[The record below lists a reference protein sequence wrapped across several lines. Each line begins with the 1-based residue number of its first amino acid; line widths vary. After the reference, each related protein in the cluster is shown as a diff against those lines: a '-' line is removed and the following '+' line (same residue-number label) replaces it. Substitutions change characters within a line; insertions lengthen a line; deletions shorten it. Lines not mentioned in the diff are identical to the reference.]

1 MDTSYLAQQVNTIV
15 GQLHGLFDEIGVA
28 HNDREHREAELFAA
42 LSETLQN
49 QVRRVTNEK
58 QEMIEE
64 AQGIITTI
72 RQMEAAMDETKKA
85 RRSLEDDGL
94 KVTYPLVQCIQSLQE
109 KHSQVARAHRERYEE
124 IKKLAQALESYS
136 LHLEPGFVKLEL
148 PPTGPDQPVSTTF
161 DLTDSYV
168 QKLDEEFTRVFEEYT
183 RRVAAVKSVSE
194 DIIQLWA
201 ELGTPQAQT
210 DGAIVKYYRDAPE
223 QLGLHQVDIER
234 LRAKKDKLA
243 DEKKNRENRLA
254 NLKATVGELWEK
266 LGVDESVRKA
276 FLNSNR
282 GCGLR
287 QIHEFEDE
295 LGRMNELKRQN
306 MHIFIEDA
314 RVKLQGLWD
323 ALYYSEDE
331 MLEFTPAFS
340 DVYSDALLEAHE
352 REIARLETLKEQR
365 APLLSLVDKYK
376 SLVAD
381 REELA
386 ASSQDASRLLM
397 KGQKGERRD
406 PGKLLR
412 EEKMRKRIAKELPK
426 VTVDLRKALEQWEG
440 EYGRPFLVHGE
451 RFLDSVE
458 EEDPK
463 TGLGTSRPKT
473 PGVSASAAKP
483 RERAATLSRADS
495 AHALR
500 GQPPRSPTK
509 TPSASTPS
517 LPTRSA
523 TINGKSGSPT
533 RLPARAPLSNLTFI
547 NSAPVDRIT
556 GRPESRVDGTGTLR
570 GAPLLRAPPPKMR
583 SLLPPPDLEK
593 PNNPYNG
600 ANLRSSITLIREVE
614 AEDMYDDRGSSRS
627 STRPGHSNSIS
638 SHTSRTSHSSLT
650 SYTASQSSFKHLPQ
664 APPPPVRQ
672 VSDRESAGSALSES
686 ENWQTYE
693 DGSDLEEEA
702 GNLYLHKVRGARSL
716 GGFRRSTP
724 DDSRP
729 QSHASQHSQSQLG
742 FSQLQQA
749 AQLRA
754 MKQSG
759 LQPPAHA
766 GRVALVDADGDR
778 IMGGQNEWADEDGYS
793 HYH

>member
-1 MDTSYLAQQVNTIV
+1 MDTSYLAQQVNTII

-42 LSETLQN
+42 LSEALQN

-64 AQGIITTI
+64 AQRIITTI
-72 RQMEAAMDETKKA
+72 RQMEVAMDDTKKA

-94 KVTYPLVQCIQSLQE
+94 KVTYPLIQCIQGLQE

-136 LHLEPGFVKLEL
+136 LHLEPGFVRLEL

-194 DIIQLWA
+194 EIIQLWA
-201 ELGTPQAQT
+201 ELGTSQAQT

-243 DEKKNRENRLA
+243 DEKQSRENRLT
-254 NLKATVGELWEK
+254 NLKTTIGELWEK
-266 LGVDESVRKA
+266 LGVDESARKA

-282 GCGLR
+282 GCGMR
-287 QIHEFEDE
+287 QINEFEDE
-295 LGRMNELKRQN
+295 LSRLNELKRQN

-352 REIARLETLKEQR
+352 REITRLETLKEQR
-365 APLLSLVDKYK
+365 APLLSLIDKYK

-426 VTVDLRKALEQWEG
+426 VTVDLRKSLEQWEE
-440 EYGRPFLVHGE
+440 EYGRPFLVQGE
-451 RFLDSVE
+451 RFLDAIE

-463 TGLGTSRPKT
+463 AGLGTSRPKT
-473 PGVSASAAKP
+473 PGVSASAVKP
-483 RERAATLSRADS
+483 RERAATLNRANS

-500 GQPPRSPTK
+500 GQPPKSPTK
-509 TPSASTPS
+509 TPSASTS
-517 LPTRSA
+517 ALPARSA
-523 TINGKSGSPT
+523 TVNGKTGSPT

-547 NSAPVDRIT
+547 NSAPADRIT
-556 GRPESRVDGTGTLR
+556 GRPESRVDGTGSLR

-583 SLLPPPDLEK
+583 SLLPAPDLEK

-600 ANLRSSITLIREVE
+600 ANLRSSITLVREVE

-650 SYTASQSSFKHLPQ
+650 SYTASQSSFKQLPQ
-664 APPPPVRQ
+664 APPPRHIA
-672 VSDRESAGSALSES
+672 DRESVGSAVSES

-729 QSHASQHSQSQLG
+729 QSHASQHSQSQHG
-742 FSQLQQA
+742 FGQLQQA
-749 AQLRA
+749 AQIRA

-778 IMGGQNEWADEDGYS
+778 IMGGQSEWADEDGYS

>member
-1 MDTSYLAQQVNTIV
+1 MDTSYLAQQVNTII

-42 LSETLQN
+42 LSEALQN

-64 AQGIITTI
+64 AQKIITTI
-72 RQMEAAMDETKKA
+72 RQMEMAMDDTKKA

-94 KVTYPLVQCIQSLQE
+94 KVTYPLIQCIQGLQE
-109 KHSQVARAHRERYEE
+109 KHCQVARAHRERYEE

-136 LHLEPGFVKLEL
+136 LHLEPGFVRLEL

-194 DIIQLWA
+194 EIIQLWA

-243 DEKKNRENRLA
+243 DEKQSRENRLT

-266 LGVDESVRKA
+266 LGVDESARKA

-282 GCGLR
+282 GCGMR
-287 QIHEFEDE
+287 QINEFEDE
-295 LGRMNELKRQN
+295 LSRLNELKRQN

-426 VTVDLRKALEQWEG
+426 VIVDLRKSLEQWEE
-440 EYGRPFLVHGE
+440 EYGRPFLVQGE
-451 RFLDSVE
+451 RFLDAIE

-463 TGLGTSRPKT
+463 VGLGTSRPKT
-473 PGVSASAAKP
+473 PGVSASAVKP
-483 RERAATLSRADS
+483 RERAATLNRANS

-500 GQPPRSPTK
+500 GQPPKSPTK
-509 TPSASTPS
+509 TPSASTS
-517 LPTRSA
+517 ALPARSA
-523 TINGKSGSPT
+523 TVSGKTGSPT

-547 NSAPVDRIT
+547 NSAPADRIT
-556 GRPESRVDGTGTLR
+556 GRPESRVDGTGSLR

-600 ANLRSSITLIREVE
+600 ANLRSSITLVREVE

-650 SYTASQSSFKHLPQ
+650 SYTASQSSFKQLPQ
-664 APPPPVRQ
+664 APPPRQ
-672 VSDRESAGSALSES
+672 TADRESAGSAVSES

-693 DGSDLEEEA
+693 DGSDLEEET

-729 QSHASQHSQSQLG
+729 QSHASQHSQSQHG
-742 FSQLQQA
+742 FGQLQQA
-749 AQLRA
+749 AQIRA

-778 IMGGQNEWADEDGYS
+778 IMGGQSEWADEDGYS

>member
-1 MDTSYLAQQVNTIV
+1 M
-15 GQLHGLFDEIGVA
+15 
-28 HNDREHREAELFAA
+28 
-42 LSETLQN
+42 
-49 QVRRVTNEK
+49 
-58 QEMIEE
+58 
-64 AQGIITTI
+64 
-72 RQMEAAMDETKKA
+72 
-85 RRSLEDDGL
+85 
-94 KVTYPLVQCIQSLQE
+94 
-109 KHSQVARAHRERYEE
+109 
-124 IKKLAQALESYS
+124 
-136 LHLEPGFVKLEL
+136 
-148 PPTGPDQPVSTTF
+148 
-161 DLTDSYV
+161 
-168 QKLDEEFTRVFEEYT
+168 QKLDEQFTRVFEEYT
-183 RRVAAVKSVSE
+183 RRVAAVKSVAE
-194 DIIQLWA
+194 EIIQLWA

-243 DEKKNRENRLA
+243 DEKKSRENRLA

-266 LGVDESVRKA
+266 LGVDESARKA

-282 GCGLR
+282 GCGMR
-287 QIHEFEDE
+287 QINEFEDE
-295 LGRMNELKRQN
+295 LARLNELKRQN

-365 APLLSLVDKYK
+365 APLLSLIDKYK

-426 VTVDLRKALEQWEG
+426 VTVDLRKSLEQWEE
-440 EYGRPFLVHGE
+440 EYGRPFLVQGE
-451 RFLDSVE
+451 RFLDAIE
-458 EEDPK
+458 EEDPRA
-463 TGLGTSRPKT
+463 GLGTSRPKT
-473 PGVSASAAKP
+473 PGVSASPVKP
-483 RERAATLSRADS
+483 RERAATLNRANS

-500 GQPPRSPTK
+500 GQPPKSPTK
-509 TPSASTPS
+509 TPSASTS
-517 LPTRSA
+517 TLPARSA
-523 TINGKSGSPT
+523 TVNGKSGSPT

-547 NSAPVDRIT
+547 NSAPADRIT

-600 ANLRSSITLIREVE
+600 ANLRSSIALVREVE

-650 SYTASQSSFKHLPQ
+650 SYTASQSSFKQLPQ

-672 VSDRESAGSALSES
+672 ISDRESAGSAVSES

-729 QSHASQHSQSQLG
+729 QSHSSQHSQSQHG
-742 FSQLQQA
+742 FGQLQQA
-749 AQLRA
+749 AQIRA

-778 IMGGQNEWADEDGYS
+778 IMGGQSEWADEDGYS